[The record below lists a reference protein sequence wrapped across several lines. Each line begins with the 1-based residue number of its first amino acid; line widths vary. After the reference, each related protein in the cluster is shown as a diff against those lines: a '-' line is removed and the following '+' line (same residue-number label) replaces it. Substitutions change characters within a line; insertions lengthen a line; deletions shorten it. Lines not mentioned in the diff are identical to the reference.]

1 MSISTSVPGGVGGGG
16 GGGGSVSYESYAPRS
31 SGQIARLNRIE
42 ALTACPTARAV
53 APTSATT
60 SSSAATGGGGA
71 AATDVQAEG
80 PSLLFSKA
88 MAVPS
93 LYHEAE
99 FDAWNQSHAAAKSQQ
114 GGGDEDGKDSER
126 SRDAAVSSGIPA
138 AYHSPVVHEAVSRA
152 MELSQALTQQW
163 KHTTSLRLACRAS
176 LNIAQDISS
185 AHVALIRHSGELSAA
200 ADRLHEQAAAL
211 EQHAEE
217 IGQPLQHYNAVDRI
231 GIQVGVLFKNN
242 AQQSHVRGLAKI
254 KVDDDD
260 FPKVLQEIDDAIL
273 YFGKESGGAQALQ
286 ELQKTQSKHQKQQQP
301 LSGNLE
307 YYRRALVLQEAALF
321 LVQQAVAERVQTTAQ
336 QISNALPT
344 NQVVPADQL
353 EASLIYTRFHGISNR
368 SNRLVTL
375 VKKRLHTLQ
384 GQRYAHGEEALTAYY
399 ELIQKC
405 RATYC
410 SSRESLLRPTLR
422 AHMEQLHK
430 LHGPTGM
437 TRLASVF
444 WIRLCTVETNLYV
457 DFFGDAQPHKTTELQ
472 TFLGSLCTATL
483 HRTVRRSLV
492 SLTDLDTLCQ
502 IVSVLRE
509 EGTQASQQTT
519 ALAAAKALVHL
530 TEDAQERLIFC
541 ANRQLQK
548 DVIRF
553 KATPKDLD
561 YPNKLLQL
569 RQKQKPQSQQSA
581 AVGDD
586 ARPASSSSTEN
597 VLDPQA
603 QLNLVYESWFPPM
616 RTVLRILSKIFRV
629 VEPRVFEDLALH
641 SVQACTAALKEG
653 AQFIRTAKSQRDAH
667 LFLVQHLLIL
677 REQVS
682 PFDLELRAVE
692 RQLDFSEA
700 GKAMAKFLANRNRRL
715 LSMNTEN
722 AIVTLLREGVS
733 VQESSVDSKRD
744 LEDALRN
751 ACNDFIAHAVQSLA
765 GKLVNFVQ
773 ERSPKHNKNGGGASG
788 GGENSGTAT
797 SHQKIR
803 ESPQVVT
810 QMLQETV
817 ENIRTELPRFLE
829 QMSLYLDNPTT
840 QSILFKPVTKKIIKA
855 VDELKQWMHNTVD
868 HQWNSEA
875 RTQALQVASAV
886 EPALKQRQEQQQQQ
900 QQPPGTVTAAASSEP
915 PTTTSTTAAT

>member
-1 MSISTSVPGGVGGGG
+1 MSSGSGV
-16 GGGGSVSYESYAPRS
+16 VSYETYAPRS
-31 SGQIARLNRIE
+31 TTQIARLNRIDQ
-42 ALTACPTARAV
+42 LTAGPTARA
-53 APTSATT
+53 
-60 SSSAATGGGGA
+60 A
-71 AATDVQAEG
+71 AAAASSIDHHGDG
-80 PSLLFSKA
+80 PSLFFSQA
-88 MAVPS
+88 MSVPS
-93 LYHEAE
+93 LYHE
-99 FDAWNQSHAAAKSQQ
+99 DSVVVGNSSSSSNQESKETEPTAT
-114 GGGDEDGKDSER
+114 
-126 SRDAAVSSGIPA
+126 VSNMQS
-138 AYHSPVVHEAVSRA
+138 SPVVQEAVSRA
-152 MELSQALTQQW
+152 SEVSQALTHQW

-176 LNIAQDISS
+176 LNIAQDISA

-200 ADRLHEQAAAL
+200 ADRLQEQATAL
-211 EQHAEE
+211 EQHAAE

-231 GIQVGVLFKNN
+231 GIQVGVLFKTGTSRQ
-242 AQQSHVRGLAKI
+242 QQSHVRGLAKI
-254 KVDDDD
+254 KVDDDE

-273 YFGKESGGAQALQ
+273 YFGKESGGSQALQ
-286 ELQKTQSKHQKQQQP
+286 ELQKTQSRQSRQQQQQTP
-301 LSGNLE
+301 VSGNLE

-321 LVQQAVAERVQTTAQ
+321 LIQEAVADRIQTTTQ
-336 QISNALPT
+336 QISNALPST
-344 NQVVPADQL
+344 QIVPADQL

-368 SNRLVTL
+368 SNRLLTL
-375 VKKRLHTLQ
+375 VKSRLHSLQ
-384 GQRYAHGEEALTAYY
+384 SHRYALGGEEALTAYY
-399 ELIQKC
+399 ELVQKC
-405 RATYC
+405 RTTYC
-410 SSRESLLRPTLR
+410 NSRETLLRPTLR

-472 TFLGSLCTATL
+472 ICLASLCTATL

-509 EGTQASQQTT
+509 EGVQASQQTT
-519 ALAAAKALVHL
+519 AAAAAKALVHL

-541 ANRQLQK
+541 ANRHLQRE
-548 DVIRF
+548 VIRF

-561 YPNKLLQL
+561 YPNKLLEL
-569 RQKQKPQSQQSA
+569 KKKQKQATEPANQESEAKE
-581 AVGDD
+581 
-586 ARPASSSSTEN
+586 ASSGPNDSLQDVQE
-597 VLDPQA
+597 
-603 QLNLVYESWFPPM
+603 QLNWVYESWFPPM

-641 SVQACTAALKEG
+641 SVQACTGALKDG

-682 PFDLELRAVE
+682 PFDLELRTVE

-733 VQESSVDSKRD
+733 VQESNVDSKRD

-751 ACNDFIAHAVQSLA
+751 ACNDFIAHALQSLA

-773 ERSPKHNKNGGGASG
+773 ERSDSTGEGGDKKKSQ
-788 GGENSGTAT
+788 
-797 SHQKIR
+797 QKIK
-803 ESPQVVT
+803 ESPEVVT

-817 ENIRTELPRFLE
+817 DSIQKEMPALWE
-829 QMSLYLDNPTT
+829 QMTLYLDNPST

-855 VDELKQWMHNTVD
+855 VEELKQWMHNTVD

-875 RTQALQVASAV
+875 RSHALEVANKV
-886 EPALKQRQEQQQQQ
+886 EPFHLQTRTATAT
-900 QQPPGTVTAAASSEP
+900 PGDTTPTKPIP
-915 PTTTSTTAAT
+915 PTASVATTVATAENPET